1 MEKKF
6 GELSKPMQ
14 QSADQY
20 RQMFFKH
27 NIEIMKD
34 NDAQI
39 KSSWY
44 TKPDPEILET
54 EHHTF
59 HKRTYVRAN
68 N

>member
-6 GELSKPMQ
+6 GELTKPMQ

-20 RQMFFKH
+20 RQMFFNQ

-39 KSSWY
+39 KSKWN
-44 TKPDPEILET
+44 TNPDPEI
-54 EHHTF
+54 
-59 HKRTYVRAN
+59 
-68 N
+68 